1 MHTEIRAHH
10 AMASRDILA
19 SLALQR
25 ASIMHLVDLKRG
37 CYSPSAQNCGLTV
50 APIGRSAAVTSIF
63 MFHELPPNLHRIRL
77 PRIRPGC

>member
-1 MHTEIRAHH
+1 MHTEIRAYH

-37 CYSPSAQNCGLTV
+37 GYSPCRTELRIDRRTDR
-50 APIGRSAAVTSIF
+50 PIVRGGTPVIENS
-63 MFHELPPNLHRIRL
+63 EPNFRK
-77 PRIRPGC
+77 G